1 MIASILS
8 LDRRRVN
15 VARLAD
21 PYAIHKIVYDLFP
34 GNQRDFLYFDRGMDR
49 EGKRILI
56 LSSRQPLVPVSG
68 DIKSKFVPESFLG
81 HRRYAFQILLN
92 PVYRQAGNKSFIP
105 VTSRDDLRQWFLRK
119 QEDWGFMIDG
129 DALDIFDTGVI
140 EIRKNGIVVP
150 FNKAQFR
157 GILTVT
163 DSDRFKTVFT
173 SGIGRGKSFGFG
185 LLQLH
190 PASD

>member
-1 MIASILS
+1 MPYQVQSSTSASFITS
-8 LDRRRVN
+8 SRG
-15 VARLAD
+15 AST
-21 PYAIHKIVYDLFP
+21 YDL
-34 GNQRDFLYFDRGMDR
+34 RL
-49 EGKRILI
+49 
-56 LSSRQPLVPVSG
+56 
-68 DIKSKFVPESFLG
+68 
-81 HRRYAFQILLN
+81 
-92 PVYRQAGNKSFIP
+92 
-105 VTSRDDLRQWFLRK
+105 WFLRK
-119 QEDWGFMIDG
+119 QNDWGFMVDG
-129 DALDIFDTGVI
+129 DTLDIFDTGVI

-190 PASD
+190 PISD